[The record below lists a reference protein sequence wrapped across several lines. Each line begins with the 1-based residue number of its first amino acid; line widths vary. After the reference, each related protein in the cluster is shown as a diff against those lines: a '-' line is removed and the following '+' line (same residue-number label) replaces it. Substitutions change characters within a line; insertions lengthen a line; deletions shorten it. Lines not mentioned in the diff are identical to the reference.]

1 MSFYHD
7 KQIKIYGC
15 FLTSFGLLIVGVW
28 LLFYLHQTNAVKM
41 TCLLHGEAVVSSL
54 LEQGVS
60 RNIIAAAI
68 TNTHISIAG
77 EELSAAVGIKNL
89 NNSSDLPYITQFQHT
104 SIYSIIAISLSLI
117 HS

>member
-15 FLTSFGLLIVGVW
+15 FLAAFGFFIAGTW
-28 LLFYLHQTNAVKM
+28 LLFYLYQTNSVKM
-41 TCLLHGEAVVSSL
+41 TCLLHDEAVVSSL

-60 RNIIAAAI
+60 RDIIAAAI

-89 NNSSDLPYITQFQHT
+89 NNRSGLPYITQFQHT
-104 SIYSIIAISLSLI
+104 SIYSIIAISLFWDF
-117 HS
+117 

>member
-41 TCLLHGEAVVSSL
+41 TCLLHDEAVVSSL

-60 RNIIAAAI
+60 RDIIAAAI

-77 EELSAAVGIKNL
+77 EELSAAVGIKNPKKPFGVPPFFL
-89 NNSSDLPYITQFQHT
+89 FFKN
-104 SIYSIIAISLSLI
+104 IIII
-117 HS
+117 